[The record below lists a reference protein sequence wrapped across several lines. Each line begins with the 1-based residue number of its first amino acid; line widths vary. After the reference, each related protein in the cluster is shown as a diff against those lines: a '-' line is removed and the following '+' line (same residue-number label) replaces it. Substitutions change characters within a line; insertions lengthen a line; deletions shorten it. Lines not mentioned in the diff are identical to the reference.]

1 MVRITKVYTR
11 TGDRGS
17 TALVGGER
25 VSKADPRVEAYGTVD
40 ELLTFLGSAAESLRG
55 EEVLQELRD
64 QVLRIQNELFD
75 LGSRLATPEEVARE
89 SSPKIL
95 AEDVK
100 RLEDELDSMNGALP
114 TLTSFVL
121 PGGGEASAR
130 FHLAR
135 TVCRRAERT
144 VLRLEQSE
152 TVEEQTIPY
161 LNRLSDWLFVAAR
174 HVATLQS
181 IEETL
186 WRPGERSTP

>member
-11 TGDRGS
+11 TGDRGH

-25 VSKADPRVEAYGTVD
+25 VSKAALRVEAYGTVD
-40 ELLTFLGSAAESLRG
+40 ELLSFLGSAAQSLRG
-55 EEVLQELRD
+55 EAALEDLYR

-89 SSPKIL
+89 TSPKIL
-95 AEDVK
+95 PDDVQ
-100 RLEDELDSMNGALP
+100 RLEEELDAMNGDLPALS
-114 TLTSFVL
+114 SFVL

-135 TVCRRAERT
+135 TVCRRAERS
-144 VLRLEQSE
+144 VLRLERDE
-152 TVEEQTIPY
+152 AVEEQTVPY

-174 HVATLQS
+174 HVAKVQGV
-181 IEETL
+181 EETL
-186 WRPGERSTP
+186 WRPGERS